1 MSHMQNVI
9 NTLHAYSFRA
19 STSVNLWNLESCKL
33 SLEKFHILCPLSFH
47 LHLLLLRSKNG
58 SCFRNGFQGSDR
70 HPCDT
75 WPFSRRN
82 ASQHPGTKVTSHL
95 EPATRCAKRSCE
107 SPHDH
112 NGQWVPGLILV
123 SPGSGAWKTSHTEEL
138 LDWIRVR
145 SNQLMWVRFFSQMCP
160 Y

>member
-47 LHLLLLRSKNG
+47 FHLLPLPSKNG

-112 NGQWVPGLILV
+112 NGSVGPRVDFV
-123 SPGSGAWKTSHTEEL
+123 SPGSGA
-138 LDWIRVR
+138 
-145 SNQLMWVRFFSQMCP
+145 
-160 Y
+160 